1 MASTPVLELDQL
13 LVSYWTETGWLD
25 PVRQVSLRVQ
35 PHEKY
40 GLVGESGSGKTTL
53 ALAVMRYLAGNGR
66 IRGGQILLNGED
78 LLSRSDAEMRRAWGG
93 QIGMVYQ
100 NPSTAL
106 NPALTI
112 GDQIAEAARIHLRL
126 PWRDAR
132 NKALEM
138 LRQVQMPDP
147 ASVGSRYPHQLSGG
161 MLQRAL
167 IAMALTSNPQL
178 LIMDEPTTAL
188 DVTTEA
194 VVLDLIQGLSEQYP
208 SAILYITHNLGVVA
222 RLCDRIGVMYAGE
235 LMEEAPVGD
244 LFRRPLHPYTLGLIG
259 CVPDLT
265 SSKHDGDLS
274 TIPGF
279 IPRLDQLPQGCIFA
293 PRCFMAEDECLRARP
308 PFMEVAPGRSSAC
321 LRWKELTA
329 GGGRAGETGG
339 IVGAGGPAGP
349 SGRAGTAP
357 RPYKTNESE
366 GVRQHPPVLLEATGI
381 KKYFKTDGSIL
392 SWLPGLAP
400 PPVKAVDGISVK
412 VRKGSTLG
420 IVGESGCGKTTFGR
434 CIVGLTEPSA
444 GEVRLEETALPPTVG
459 QRPRSTLKK
468 LQMVFQNPDASL
480 NPRMKVGDII
490 ARPLK
495 RLAGVSARDLRHRT
509 LDLLEAVHL
518 PESYIDRLP
527 EELSGGEKQ
536 RVAIAR
542 AFAADPD
549 LVICDEPVSALDVSV
564 QGSLLN
570 LLAELQRTRGTTY
583 LFISHDLAAV
593 RHLADQIAVVYLGR
607 FWENGTTEEVFAP
620 PYHPYTEALLS
631 AIPVPN
637 PEVHQERIR
646 LEGSVPSAMHT
657 PSGCRFHPR
666 CPRKIGRLCE
676 TDEPPWRSVSATH
689 RICCHIEIEELKR
702 LQAPVLSPVPGG
714 EGVPGSVGGR
724 VTLRS
729 LASRSAG
736 PSGRA
741 GTAPRPYKID
751 GSGRED
757 TASHPDNPDGRPTDA

>member
-1 MASTPVLELDQL
+1 MSNGPVLELDRL
-13 LVSYWTETGWLD
+13 LVSYRTETGWLD
-25 PVRQVSLRVQ
+25 PVRQVSLRVGAQ
-35 PHEKY
+35 EKY

-53 ALAVMRYLAGNGR
+53 ALAVMRYLAGNGMV
-66 IRGGQILLNGED
+66 RGGRVLLNGDD
-78 LLSRSDAEMRRAWGG
+78 LLARSDAEMRRAWGG

-100 NPSTAL
+100 NPATAL
-106 NPALTI
+106 NPALAI
-112 GDQIAEAARIHLRL
+112 GDQIAEVARVHLRL
-126 PWRDAR
+126 DSREAGR
-132 NKALEM
+132 RALDM

-147 ASVGSRYPHQLSGG
+147 AAVSRRYPHQLSGG

-194 VVLDLIQGLSEQYP
+194 VVLDLIKGLSQQYA
-208 SAILYITHNLGVVA
+208 SAIFYITHNLGVVA

-235 LMEEAPVGD
+235 LMEEAPVRD
-244 LFRRPLHPYTLGLIG
+244 LFRQPLHPYTLGLIG
-259 CVPDLT
+259 CVPDLV
-265 SSKHDGDLS
+265 SGKHDGELK
-274 TIPGF
+274 TIPGY
-279 IPRLDQLPQGCIFA
+279 IPRLDQLPRGCIFA
-293 PRCFMAEDECLRARP
+293 PRCFMAEDACLRARP
-308 PFMEVAPGRSSAC
+308 PLVQVAPGRSTAC
-321 LRWKELTA
+321 LRWKELFDGRGDEA
-329 GGGRAGETGG
+329 GRT
-339 IVGAGGPAGP
+339 VGAGGSAGP
-349 SGRAGTAP
+349 PGLVGTAP

-366 GVRQHPPVLLEATGI
+366 GARPRKLVEGEGVGQQAPVLLVAKGV
-381 KKYFKTDGSIL
+381 KKYFKSGGSLL
-392 SWLPGLAP
+392 SWLPGLAT
-400 PPVKAVDGISVK
+400 PPVKAVDGISAEMP
-412 VRKGSTLG
+412 KGLTLG

-434 CIVGLTEPSA
+434 CIMGLAEPTA
-444 GEVRLEETALPPTVG
+444 GEVWLEDSLLAGAVAR
-459 QRPRSTLKK
+459 RPRSTLKK
-468 LQMVFQNPDASL
+468 LQIVFQNPDASL
-480 NPRMKVGDII
+480 NPQMKVGEII

-495 RLAGVSARDLRHRT
+495 RLAGVPSRDVRQRT

-518 PESYIDRLP
+518 PESYVDRLP

-542 AFAADPD
+542 AFAADPE

-593 RHLADQIAVVYLGR
+593 RHLADLIAVVYLGR
-607 FWENGTTEEVFAP
+607 LWETGNTDEVFAP

-637 PEVHQERIR
+637 PEIHQKRIR
-646 LEGSVPSAMHT
+646 LEGGVPSAMNT

-666 CPRKIGRLCE
+666 CPRKIGRICE
-676 TDEPPWRSVSATH
+676 TAEPPWRSTSATH

-702 LQAPVLSPVPGG
+702 LQAPVLSPIPEG
-714 EGVPGSVGGR
+714 EDVPGSVGAGGP
-724 VTLRS
+724 
-729 LASRSAG
+729 AG

-741 GTAPRPYKID
+741 DTAPRPYD
-751 GSGRED
+751 
-757 TASHPDNPDGRPTDA
+757 ADGRPADA

>member
-1 MASTPVLELDQL
+1 MTNVPVLELDQL
-13 LVSYWTETGWLD
+13 LVSYRTETGWLD

-40 GLVGESGSGKTTL
+40 GLVGESGCGKTTL
-53 ALAVMRYLAGNGR
+53 ALAVMRYLAGNGKV
-66 IRGGQILLNGED
+66 RGGRVLLNGDD

-126 PWRDAR
+126 PWREAQL
-132 NKALEM
+132 KALDM
-138 LRQVQMPDP
+138 LGQVQMPDP
-147 ASVGSRYPHQLSGG
+147 ASVGRRYPHQLSGG

-194 VVLDLIQGLSEQYP
+194 VVLDLIQRLSEQYP

-235 LMEEAPVGD
+235 LMEEASVNE

-259 CVPDLT
+259 CVPDLV
-265 SSKHDGDLS
+265 SSKHDGDLN

-293 PRCFMAEDECLRARP
+293 PRCFMAEDGCLYSRP
-308 PFMEVAPGRSSAC
+308 PFVEVAPGRSSAC
-321 LRWKELTA
+321 LRWRELA
-329 GGGRAGETGG
+329 ASDGRGGETGR

-366 GVRQHPPVLLEATGI
+366 DVRPCKMDEGEGVRQHPPVLLKATGI
-381 KKYFKTDGSIL
+381 KKYFKSGGSAL

-400 PPVKAVDGISVK
+400 PPVKAIDGISVEM
-412 VRKGSTLG
+412 RKGSTLG

-444 GEVRLEETALPPTVG
+444 GEVRLEEKILPSAVAR
-459 QRPRSTLKK
+459 RPRSTLKK

-480 NPRMKVGDII
+480 NPRMKVGEII

-495 RLAGVSARDLRHRT
+495 RLAGVPSRDLRRRT
-509 LDLLEAVHL
+509 LELLEAVHL
-518 PESYIDRLP
+518 PESYVDRLP

-542 AFAADPD
+542 AFAADPV

-593 RHLADQIAVVYLGR
+593 RHLADLIAVVYLGR

-637 PEVHQERIR
+637 PEVHQKRIR
-646 LEGSVPSAMHT
+646 LEGSVPSAMNT

-666 CPRKIGRLCE
+666 CPRKIGRVCE
-676 TDEPPWRSVSATH
+676 TEEPPWRSISATH

-702 LQAPVLSPVPGG
+702 MQAPVLD
-714 EGVPGSVGGR
+714 EG
-724 VTLRS
+724 
-729 LASRSAG
+729 
-736 PSGRA
+736 
-741 GTAPRPYKID
+741 ID
-751 GSGRED
+751 
-757 TASHPDNPDGRPTDA
+757 A

>member
-1 MASTPVLELDQL
+1 MASVPVLELDRL
-13 LVSYWTETGWLD
+13 LVSYQTESGWLD

-35 PHEKY
+35 SHEKY

-53 ALAVMRYLAGNGR
+53 ALGVMRYLPANGR
-66 IRGGQILLNGED
+66 VRGGRVLLNGAD
-78 LLSRSDAEMRRAWGG
+78 LLSRSDAEMRQIWGG

-106 NPALTI
+106 NPALAI
-112 GDQIAEAARIHLRL
+112 GDQIAEVARIHLQL
-126 PWRDAR
+126 SWRDAQR
-132 NKALEM
+132 KALDM

-147 ASVGSRYPHQLSGG
+147 AAVSGRYPHQLSGG

-194 VVLDLIQGLSEQYP
+194 VVLDLIQGLSQQYP

-235 LMEEAPVGD
+235 LVEEASVRD
-244 LFRRPLHPYTLGLIG
+244 LFRQPLHPYTLGLIG
-259 CVPDLT
+259 CVPHLT
-265 SSKHDGDLS
+265 GGKHDGELN

-279 IPRLDQLPQGCIFA
+279 IPRLDQLPPGCIFA
-293 PRCFMAEDECLRARP
+293 PRCFMAEDACLRIRP
-308 PFMEVAPGRSSAC
+308 PLVQVASGRSSAC
-321 LRWKELTA
+321 LRWNELSA
-329 GGGRAGETGG
+329 VSRQLSAISHQSSVIGEQNPEPRTQSPAQNPELRTQNPAKDSGLSTQDSPTG
-339 IVGAGGPAGP
+339 
-349 SGRAGTAP
+349 
-357 RPYKTNESE
+357 
-366 GVRQHPPVLLEATGI
+366 PVLLEARGI
-381 KKYFKTDGSIL
+381 KKYFKSGGLGL
-392 SWLPGLAP
+392 SWLPGLAS
-400 PPVKAVDGISVK
+400 PPVKAVDGISVE
-412 VRKGSTLG
+412 VPKGLTLG

-434 CIVGLTEPSA
+434 CIIGLAEPSA
-444 GEVRLEETALPPTVG
+444 GEVRLENSVLPPAVA

-480 NPRMKVGDII
+480 NPRMRVGEIM

-495 RLAGVSARDLRHRT
+495 RLAGVSSRDLRQRT
-509 LDLLEAVHL
+509 LELLEMVHL

-542 AFAADPD
+542 AFAADPE
-549 LVICDEPVSALDVSV
+549 LVICDEPISALDVSV

-593 RHLADQIAVVYLGR
+593 KHLADFIAVVYLGR
-607 FWENGTTEEVFAP
+607 LWETGTADEIFAL

-631 AIPVPN
+631 AIPVPD
-637 PEVHQERIR
+637 PEARQKRIR
-646 LEGSVPSAMHT
+646 LEGSVPSAMNT

-666 CPRKIGRLCE
+666 CPRKIGRVCE
-676 TDEPPWRSVSATH
+676 TEEPPWRSTSATH
-689 RICCHIEIEELKR
+689 RICCHIEIDELRR
-702 LQAPVLSPVPGG
+702 LQTPVLSPLPEG
-714 EGVPGSVGGR
+714 EGQGEG
-724 VTLRS
+724 
-729 LASRSAG
+729 
-736 PSGRA
+736 
-741 GTAPRPYKID
+741 
-751 GSGRED
+751 
-757 TASHPDNPDGRPTDA
+757 TDA

>member
-1 MASTPVLELDQL
+1 MTNVPVLEIEQL
-13 LVSYWTETGWLD
+13 LVSYRTETGWLD
-25 PVRQVSLRVQ
+25 PVRQVSLKVQ

-53 ALAVMRYLAGNGR
+53 ALAVMRYLAGNGKV
-66 IRGGQILLNGED
+66 RGGRILLNGDD

-112 GDQIAEAARIHLRL
+112 GDQIAETAHIHLRL
-126 PWRDAR
+126 PRREAQL
-132 NKALEM
+132 KALDM
-138 LRQVQMPDP
+138 LRQVQMPDH
-147 ASVGSRYPHQLSGG
+147 ASVSRRYPHQLSGG

-235 LMEEAPVGD
+235 LMEEAPVTE

-259 CVPDLT
+259 CVPNLV
-265 SSKHDGDLS
+265 SGKHDGDLN

-279 IPRLDQLPQGCIFA
+279 IPRLDQLPPGCIFA
-293 PRCFMAEDECLRARP
+293 PRCLMAEDACLHVRP
-308 PFMEVAPGRSSAC
+308 PFVEVAPGRSSAC
-321 LRWKELTA
+321 LRWKELAA
-329 GGGRAGETGG
+329 GGERVDEAGR
-339 IVGAGGPAGP
+339 IVGAGGSAGP
-349 SGRAGTAP
+349 SGRDALTLTLSQRERVDRRLSQRERELAQNP
-357 RPYKTNESE
+357 ELRTQNLSDA
-366 GVRQHPPVLLEATGI
+366 PVLLRATDI
-381 KKYFKTDGSIL
+381 KKYFKSGGSAL

-400 PPVKAVDGISVK
+400 PPVKAVDGISAEM
-412 VRKGSTLG
+412 RKGSTLG

-444 GEVRLEETALPPTVG
+444 GEVRFEGKALPAAVA

-480 NPRMKVGDII
+480 NPRMSVGDII
-490 ARPLK
+490 ARPLR
-495 RLAGVSARDLRHRT
+495 RLAGVPSGELRRRT
-509 LDLLEAVHL
+509 LELLEAVHL

-542 AFAADPD
+542 AFAADPEV
-549 LVICDEPVSALDVSV
+549 VICDEPVSALDVSV

-593 RHLADQIAVVYLGR
+593 RHLADLIAVVYLGR

-637 PEVHQERIR
+637 PEIHQKRIR
-646 LEGSVPSAMHT
+646 LGGSVPSAMHI

-666 CPRKIGRLCE
+666 CPRKIGRVCE

-689 RICCHIEIEELKR
+689 RICCHIEIEELRR
-702 LQAPVLSPVPGG
+702 LQAPALSPLPGG
-714 EGVPGSVGGR
+714 EDVPGSVG
-724 VTLRS
+724 
-729 LASRSAG
+729 AA
-736 PSGRA
+736 
-741 GTAPRPYKID
+741 
-751 GSGRED
+751 
-757 TASHPDNPDGRPTDA
+757 

>member
-1 MASTPVLELDQL
+1 MASVPVLELDRL
-13 LVSYWTETGWLD
+13 LVSYQTESGWLD

-35 PHEKY
+35 SHEKY

-53 ALAVMRYLAGNGR
+53 ALGVMRYLPANGR
-66 IRGGQILLNGED
+66 VRGGRVLLNGAD
-78 LLSRSDAEMRRAWGG
+78 LLSRSDAEMRQIWGG

-106 NPALTI
+106 NPALAI
-112 GDQIAEAARIHLRL
+112 GDQIAEVARIHLQL
-126 PWRDAR
+126 SWRDAQR
-132 NKALEM
+132 KALDM

-147 ASVGSRYPHQLSGG
+147 AAVSGRYPHQLSGG

-194 VVLDLIQGLSEQYP
+194 VVLDLIQGLSQQYP

-235 LMEEAPVGD
+235 LVEEASVRD
-244 LFRRPLHPYTLGLIG
+244 LFRQPLHPYTLGLIG
-259 CVPDLT
+259 CVPHLT
-265 SSKHDGDLS
+265 GGKHDGELN

-279 IPRLDQLPQGCIFA
+279 IPRLDQLPPGCIFA
-293 PRCFMAEDECLRARP
+293 PRCFMAEDACLRIRP
-308 PFMEVAPGRSSAC
+308 PLVQVASGRSSAC
-321 LRWKELTA
+321 LRWNELSA
-329 GGGRAGETGG
+329 VSRQLSAISHQSSVIGEQNPEPRTQSPAQNPELRTQNPAKDSGLSTQDSPTG
-339 IVGAGGPAGP
+339 
-349 SGRAGTAP
+349 
-357 RPYKTNESE
+357 
-366 GVRQHPPVLLEATGI
+366 PVLLEARGI
-381 KKYFKTDGSIL
+381 KKYFKSGGLGL
-392 SWLPGLAP
+392 SWLPGLAS
-400 PPVKAVDGISVK
+400 PPVKAVDGISVE
-412 VRKGSTLG
+412 VPKGLTLG

-434 CIVGLTEPSA
+434 CIIGLAEPSA
-444 GEVRLEETALPPTVG
+444 GEVRLENSVLPPAVA

-480 NPRMKVGDII
+480 NPRMRVGEIM

-495 RLAGVSARDLRHRT
+495 RLAGVSSRDLRQRT
-509 LDLLEAVHL
+509 LELLEMVHL
-518 PESYIDRLP
+518 PESYIGRLP

-542 AFAADPD
+542 AFAADPE
-549 LVICDEPVSALDVSV
+549 LVICDEPISALDVSV

-593 RHLADQIAVVYLGR
+593 KHLADFIAVVYLGR
-607 FWENGTTEEVFAP
+607 LWETGTTDEIFAL

-631 AIPVPN
+631 AIPVPD
-637 PEVHQERIR
+637 PEVRQKRIR
-646 LEGSVPSAMHT
+646 LEGSVPSAMNT

-666 CPRKIGRLCE
+666 CPRKIGRVCE
-676 TDEPPWRSVSATH
+676 TEEPPWRSTSATH
-689 RICCHIEIEELKR
+689 RICCHIEIDELRR
-702 LQAPVLSPVPGG
+702 LQTPVLSPLPEG
-714 EGVPGSVGGR
+714 EGQGEG
-724 VTLRS
+724 
-729 LASRSAG
+729 
-736 PSGRA
+736 
-741 GTAPRPYKID
+741 
-751 GSGRED
+751 
-757 TASHPDNPDGRPTDA
+757 TDA